1 MSETNSDN
9 KIFSKDPLSME
20 GEFSRATGDVL
31 KDTSHE
37 VDKSTNSKINS
48 LADLDKDT
56 ALALLEKKANIET
69 RISRDN
75 AEATIKPGIYDEDG
89 ETYIVVPKSF
99 CEEDSVIGAM
109 IYDLSTIVG
118 FKLKVLETT
127 TEITKL
133 YDEDFVSGLWFG
145 FFTSVALK
153 RKRSKKSYE
162 LGRACAFSLIV
173 KSVFAETQCL
183 GPAAL
188 CKDNFFFGNKPEETH
203 DKSRVPFYVK
213 MKLRSFFVEPE
224 YGDLVLGILNRV
236 ARTLGVSYLTESESD
251 KMISD
256 NLVPIDQL
264 ITSCYPTVKISKGK
278 RTEEKVKK
286 PNAIRT
292 SPLYLKEEME
302 LLRSITQPLF
312 SDMKSLVDNYEQS
325 VFVKGFDGVK
335 SHIQDSINTRW
346 ETLQRFANR
355 TKIRLQ
361 DIRKITGDGTKKK
374 ANIKTVDVT
383 ALLDN
388 STDCA
393 GRLVKEIKHIVGNN
407 NIIEILT
414 ATHGTVH
421 QSPSDAWASIH
432 LAAFK
437 IYENL
442 KPTLKNEVP
451 KDRVLEPL
459 DLTTDYTKA
468 FETLA
473 KLQNNNGELIKNMN
487 LAISTRYFK
496 LFGRFRK
503 INELIKSCNNLF
515 KICQRL
521 DRDAV
526 DIAVRL
532 YHENLYKDRMELN
545 DNYNRTFK
553 ETLDKLETN
562 LDRALKFESHI
573 AAKTALQKFIE
584 EIPMIRDT
592 WSIYIYNT

>member
-1 MSETNSDN
+1 MTESNSAS
-9 KIFSKDPLSME
+9 KIFYKDPLSME
-20 GEFSRATGDVL
+20 GELSQAAADLFYDKSAQ
-31 KDTSHE
+31 
-37 VDKSTNSKINS
+37 VDKSTTRKINNLS
-48 LADLDKDT
+48 DLDKYT

-69 RISRDN
+69 KISRDN

-89 ETYIVVPKSF
+89 ETYVVVPKSI
-99 CEEDSVIGAM
+99 CEEDSIIGAM
-109 IYDLSTIVG
+109 IYDLCLVSG
-118 FKLKVLETT
+118 FKLKVLESS

-173 KSVFAETQCL
+173 KAVFAETQCL

-188 CKDNFFFGNKPEETH
+188 CKDNFFFGNKPGETH
-203 DKSRVPFYVK
+203 DKSRVPYYVK

-236 ARTLGVSYLTESESD
+236 ARTLGVSYLIESESD

-256 NLVPIDQL
+256 NLVPIDQV
-264 ITSCYPTVKISKGK
+264 ITSCYPTIKVSKGK

-302 LLRSITQPLF
+302 LLRSVTQPLF

-335 SHIQDSINTRW
+335 AHIQDSINTRW

-388 STDCA
+388 SSDCA

-407 NIIEILT
+407 NIVELLT
-414 ATHGTVH
+414 ATTGTVY
-421 QSPSDAWASIH
+421 QSSSDAWASVH
-432 LAAFK
+432 LSAFK

-442 KPTLKNEVP
+442 KSSLKNEKP
-451 KDRVLEPL
+451 KDNVLEPL

-496 LFGRFRK
+496 LFGRFKK

-521 DRDAV
+521 DKNAV

-532 YHENLYKDRMELN
+532 YHENLYTDRIELN

-562 LDRALKFESHI
+562 LERALKFESHI
-573 AAKTALQKFIE
+573 AAQTALSKFIN
-584 EIPMIRDT
+584 EIPTIRET
-592 WSIYIYNT
+592 WSVYIYNT